1 MNNLFSKCYEL
12 MLNKDF
18 LPKLSHSNIY
28 HYTSESGFNS
38 ILFNSNDSENIT
50 LWASRYDC
58 LNDKSE
64 GEIILE
70 IYKETCKELLS
81 DGKIDKTFYD
91 IIVDLKPS
99 DEVLFS
105 FKPQQAKKSAMKKC
119 ERYIISFSTEEDS
132 LPMWNYYSKG
142 NYYEGFNIGFYSNEI
157 IDMLQDV
164 FADKFVNVWLG
175 PVVYDKDKQKKVISD
190 IILNLYNSD
199 YANNEKFLIGF
210 ISQRLFDLN
219 LVFKNEKY
227 KHENEVRIVI
237 DVAENENDINVK
249 YRTYKGYTIPY
260 IEIKISK
267 EKVISVTLGP
277 LPLRNTEIKKQKQIV
292 KERLKRNGY
301 NNALVNS
308 SEIPVRF

>member
-64 GEIILE
+64 GVIILE

-119 ERYIISFSTEEDS
+119 ERYIISFSMEEDS

-175 PVVYDKDKQKKVISD
+175 PVVYDKGKQKKVISD

-267 EKVISVTLGP
+267 EKVISVTLSP

>member
-1 MNNLFSKCYEL
+1 MFLNGFNL
-12 MLNKDF
+12 MLSKNF
-18 LPKLSHSNIY
+18 LPKLSHFDIY

-64 GEIILE
+64 GKNIPK
-70 IYKETCKELLS
+70 IYKETCEELLN
-81 DGKIDKTFYD
+81 DKKIKETFYNT
-91 IIVDLKPS
+91 IIKIKSS
-99 DEVLFS
+99 DKALFS

-119 ERYIISFSTEEDS
+119 ERYIISFSTQEDS

-157 IDMLQDV
+157 IKMLQDV

-175 PVVYDKDKQKKVISD
+175 PVVYDKGEQKKVISD

-199 YANNEKFLIGF
+199 YVNNEKFLTDF

-237 DVAENENDINVK
+237 DVAKNKNEISVK

-260 IEIKISK
+260 IEIKIPK
-267 EKVISVTLGP
+267 ENVASVTLGP
-277 LPLRNTEIKKQKQIV
+277 LPLRNMELKKQKQIV
-292 KERLKRNGY
+292 KERLNRNGY

>member
-18 LPKLSHSNIY
+18 LPKLSNSDIY

-38 ILFNSNDSENIT
+38 ILFSSNDLENIT

-70 IYKETCKELLS
+70 IYKETCKELLN
-81 DGKIDKTFYD
+81 DRKIDKTFYD
-91 IIVDLKPS
+91 IIVDLKLS

-105 FKPQQAKKSAMKKC
+105 FEPQQEKDSEMR
-119 ERYIISFSTEEDS
+119 EYNRYIISFSTEEDS

-142 NYYEGFNIGFYSNEI
+142 NYYEGFNIRFYPNEI
-157 IDMLQDV
+157 IDTLQNY
-164 FADKFVNVWLG
+164 FKDKFVNVWLG
-175 PVVYDKDKQKKVISD
+175 PVVYDKDAQKDLTKKL
-190 IILNLYNSD
+190 ILTLFESYDGENQ
-199 YANNEKFLIGF
+199 EFLTDF
-210 ISQRLFDLN
+210 ISRRLLDLS
-219 LVFKNEKY
+219 LVFKNEKF

-237 DVAENENDINVK
+237 DVAENENDISVK

-260 IEIKISK
+260 IEIKIHK
-267 EKVISVTLGP
+267 DKVISVTLGP

-301 NNALVNS
+301 NNAFVNS

>member
-64 GEIILE
+64 GVIILE

-105 FKPQQAKKSAMKKC
+105 FKPQQAKKSAMKK
-119 ERYIISFSTEEDS
+119 F
-132 LPMWNYYSKG
+132 
-142 NYYEGFNIGFYSNEI
+142 
-157 IDMLQDV
+157 
-164 FADKFVNVWLG
+164 
-175 PVVYDKDKQKKVISD
+175 
-190 IILNLYNSD
+190 
-199 YANNEKFLIGF
+199 
-210 ISQRLFDLN
+210 
-219 LVFKNEKY
+219 
-227 KHENEVRIVI
+227 
-237 DVAENENDINVK
+237 
-249 YRTYKGYTIPY
+249 
-260 IEIKISK
+260 
-267 EKVISVTLGP
+267 
-277 LPLRNTEIKKQKQIV
+277 
-292 KERLKRNGY
+292 
-301 NNALVNS
+301 
-308 SEIPVRF
+308 

>member
-175 PVVYDKDKQKKVISD
+175 PVVYDKGEQKKVISD

>member
-64 GEIILE
+64 GVIILE

-119 ERYIISFSTEEDS
+119 ERYIISFSMEEDS

-175 PVVYDKDKQKKVISD
+175 PVVYDKGKQKKVISD

>member
-64 GEIILE
+64 GVIILE
-70 IYKETCKELLS
+70 IYKGTCKELLS

-119 ERYIISFSTEEDS
+119 ERYIISFSMEEDS

-175 PVVYDKDKQKKVISD
+175 PVVYDKGKQKKVISD

>member
-175 PVVYDKDKQKKVISD
+175 PVVYDKGKQKKVISD

-292 KERLKRNGY
+292 KERLT
-301 NNALVNS
+301 NNDYFALVNS